1 MFGTIEK
8 DKLIKKVTDI
18 GNGRI
23 VRVGYRTELPVKADF
38 YKKGL
43 KIIKFTEKSARVGVN
58 YHNIRSVVERL
69 KNRQEKDT
77 KRKSTNNY
85 KWVVENKVKYNL
97 VTTNYY
103 LQVANLNEKSNEKSK
118 FLTIWPE
125 EGIYLFTETL
135 EGSPYKNC
143 IIDSYFTKNN
153 GISGNEIQT
162 IKFANI
168 YKFNDLEA

>member
-23 VRVGYRTELPVKADF
+23 VRVGYRTELPVKAYF